1 METNEFKKTFGK
13 YVFDDNTLK
22 KYISSKYY
30 KQYLKTKECGD
41 GLSPT
46 LARVIA
52 GAIKK
57 WAMKFNVTHY
67 CHWFMPLTGKTAEKQ
82 VSFIEIDSKGRV
94 IEDFNEKSLI
104 KGETDASSFPNG
116 GERLT
121 FEARGYTVWDY
132 TSPVFIKEDLY
143 CNKVLYIPTAF
154 CAYSGLALDE
164 KTPLLRALEKVNK
177 QSRRVLKALGYD
189 DVKSVICNAGAEQE
203 YFLIKKEDY
212 EKRLDL
218 KLTKRTLLGSDP
230 IRSQEENCHYFGAID
245 DEISLIMH
253 DVDKALWEMGIT
265 AKIQHNEV
273 APSQFELTPIYSQ
286 ANIASDQNQIVM
298 ETITKMAKKYGYV
311 ALFHEK
317 PFNNIN
323 GSGKHINLSFST
335 DTGLNLLDANM
346 PDKTIFLVFFSSMIV
361 AVDRYYKL
369 FRASTA
375 YLAND
380 LRLGGNEAPPALL
393 STFIGEYLEKL
404 VFSEDFEK
412 RDDINEYLDTGV
424 KSLPKTVKDYCDR
437 NRTSPFAYCGS
448 RFEFR
453 MVGSSQSIALPT
465 TCILTAY
472 QHILKEIAD
481 SVENINGDKRKEI
494 VKLIK
499 DNLLHHKR
507 IIFNGNGYD
516 DSWKIEAKSR
526 GLDEIK
532 DSIEAY
538 TIFDNADTIELFTS
552 SGVFNETEL
561 NLRKNTL
568 LKNYIEGVKIEA
580 KTLIEMLN
588 KDIYPSISKAIAFYE
603 TKSSATYFYDYKEK
617 LSRALDSIFDLHNKL
632 NITLKKNNFTDN
644 FESGKHCRDKV
655 IPLMSGIRA
664 YFDSIEDIIP
674 NEFKPFPSYND
685 ILFKA

>member
-189 DVKSVICNAGAEQE
+189 DVKRVICNAGAEQE

-568 LKNYIEGVKIEA
+568 LKNYIESVKIEA

-644 FESGKHCRDKV
+644 FEAGKYCRDKV

>member
-22 KYISSKYY
+22 KYISYKNF
-30 KQYLKTKECGD
+30 KQYLKTKELGE
-41 GLSPT
+41 GLSPS
-46 LARVIA
+46 LARLIA
-52 GAIKK
+52 RAIKK
-57 WAMKFNVTHY
+57 WAMKFNATHY

-82 VSFIEIDSKGRV
+82 VSFIEITNNGKV
-94 IEDFNEKSLI
+94 IEDFSEKSLI

-143 CNKVLYIPTAF
+143 GNKVLYIPTAF

-177 QSRRVLKALGYD
+177 QSKRVLKALGYNN
-189 DVKSVICNAGAEQE
+189 VKKVICNAGAEQE

-218 KLTKRTLLGSDP
+218 KLTKRTLVGSDP

-253 DVDKALWEMGIT
+253 DVDTALWEMGIT

-286 ANIASDQNQIVM
+286 ANIASDQNQLVM

-311 ALFHEK
+311 AIFHEK
-317 PFNNIN
+317 PFNNVN

-335 DTGLNLLDANM
+335 DTGLNLLDPNM
-346 PDKTIFLVFFSSMIV
+346 SDKTIFLVFFSSMIV

-369 FRASTA
+369 FRASTE

-380 LRLGGNEAPPALL
+380 LRLGGNEAPPTLI
-393 STFIGEYLEKL
+393 STFIGEYLENL

-412 RDDINEYLDTGV
+412 REDINEYLDTGV
-424 KSLPKTVKDYCDR
+424 KSLPKMVKDYCDR

-453 MVGSSQSIALPT
+453 MVGSSQSIAFPT

-472 QHILKEIAD
+472 QQVLKEIAD
-481 SVENINGDKRKEI
+481 SVENEENDKRKTI
-494 VKLIK
+494 VKLTK
-499 DNLLHHKR
+499 DNLLSHKR

-516 DSWKIEAKSR
+516 ESWKVEAKKR

-532 DSIEAY
+532 DSMEAY
-538 TIFDNADTIELFTS
+538 TIFDDEDIIKLFTM

-568 LKNYIEGVKIEA
+568 LKNYIESVRIEA

-588 KDIYPSISKAIAFYE
+588 KDIYPSISKAIEFYE
-603 TKSSATYFYDYKEK
+603 TKSSATHFYNYREK
-617 LSRALDSIFDLHNKL
+617 LSKALNAMIDLHGKL
-632 NITLKKNNFTDN
+632 NVALKHVNLDDN
-644 FESGKHCRDKV
+644 FKAGIYHRDKI
-655 IPLMSGIRA
+655 IPLMNGVRA
-664 YFDSIEDIIP
+664 YFDSIEEIIP

>member
-22 KYISSKYY
+22 KYISFKNF
-30 KQYLKTKECGD
+30 KKYLKTKELGE
-41 GLSPT
+41 GLSPS
-46 LARVIA
+46 LARLIA

-82 VSFIEIDSKGRV
+82 VSFIEITGNGKV
-94 IEDFNEKSLI
+94 IEDFSEKSLI

-143 CNKVLYIPTAF
+143 GNKVLCIPTAF

-164 KTPLLRALEKVNK
+164 KTPLLRALERVNK
-177 QSRRVLKALGYD
+177 QSKRILKALGHD
-189 DVKSVICNAGAEQE
+189 NFKRVICNAGAEQE

-218 KLTKRTLLGSDP
+218 KLTKRTLLGKDP
-230 IRSQEENCHYFGAID
+230 IRSQEESCHYFGAID

-286 ANIASDQNQIVM
+286 ANIASDQNQLVM
-298 ETITKMAKKYGYV
+298 ETITKMAKKHGFV

-323 GSGKHINLSFST
+323 GSGKHINLSLST

-375 YLAND
+375 YQAND
-380 LRLGGNEAPPALL
+380 LRLGGSEAPPVLI
-393 STFIGEYLEKL
+393 STFIGEYLENL

-412 RDDINEYLDTGV
+412 REDINNYLDTGV

-472 QHILKEIAD
+472 QEVLKEIAD
-481 SVENINGDKRKEI
+481 SVENVDTSKRKAIVDI
-494 VKLIK
+494 VKE
-499 DNLLHHKR
+499 NLLSHRR

-516 DSWKIEAKSR
+516 ESWKTEAKKR
-526 GLDEIK
+526 GLAEIK

-538 TIFDNADTIELFTS
+538 EIFNDKDIIDLFTS
-552 SGVFNETEL
+552 SNVFNETEL

-568 LKNYIEGVKIEA
+568 LKNYIESVKIEA
-580 KTLIEMLN
+580 KTLCEMLN
-588 KDIYPSISKAIAFYE
+588 KDVYPSLHKAIDFYSE
-603 TKSSATYFYDYKEK
+603 KSSATYFYDYKTKLEK
-617 LSRALDSIFDLHNKL
+617 SLNSILELHSKL
-632 NITLKKNNFTDN
+632 NTLLKKDN
-644 FESGKHCRDKV
+644 TSDYFEMGKYYRDKI
-655 IPLMSGIRA
+655 IPLMNGIRM
-664 YFDSIEDIIP
+664 YFDSIEEIIP

-685 ILFKA
+685 ILFKV